1 MGQLKVKQLET
12 PGEKAKY
19 THYLIKDLKALDKM
33 LEEDLIEK
41 EPIRIGAE
49 QEFCLVTE
57 DYFPSKKC
65 MEVLET
71 IDDKH
76 FTTEI

>member
-33 LEEDLIEK
+33 LSDNLISK
-41 EPIRIGAE
+41 NPLRIGAE
-49 QEFCLVTE
+49 
-57 DYFPSKKC
+57 
-65 MEVLET
+65 
-71 IDDKH
+71 
-76 FTTEI
+76 